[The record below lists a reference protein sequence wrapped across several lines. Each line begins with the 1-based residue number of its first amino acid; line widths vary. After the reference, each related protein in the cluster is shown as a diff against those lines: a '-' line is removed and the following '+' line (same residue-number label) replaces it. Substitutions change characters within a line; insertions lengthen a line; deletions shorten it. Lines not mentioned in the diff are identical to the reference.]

1 MSRSRT
7 AQFARVL
14 ADRMKSHDFADLQ
27 RCWNDPEYRAAVEA
41 EVETTRREVAAT
53 MAAAVARFHAGRGA

>member
-1 MSRSRT
+1 MNGGT

-14 ADRMKSHDFADLQ
+14 DERMRAHDFADLQ

-41 EVETTRREVAAT
+41 EVEATRREVQAK
-53 MAAAVARFHAGRGA
+53 MAAAVARFHAGRGK